1 VAAENPHNFT
11 SRYFRA
17 PRNYKN
23 FSARR
28 RNRTGIEPEIAPKI
42 EPEILASSDRDFKT
56 KFNSHNFSG
65 VTIFHQERESYGT
78 RRVFTFVEYSKI
90 GLAKSH
96 VRHNIT
102 LYIKFL
108 HRNILARI
116 YLTVQSHQTRYTQ
129 YGHTQQ

>member
-1 VAAENPHNFT
+1 LTQWRRKIRTTLRQDILERREIIKIFLRVA
-11 SRYFRA
+11 
-17 PRNYKN
+17 
-23 FSARR
+23 
-28 RNRTGIEPEIAPKI
+28 GIAPKI